1 MDLQKLSDSIGLI
14 YELPLNPS
22 KWFEVQ
28 EVLSRQTNTIGHHV
42 VVFDQDIQVTS
53 SSMFS
58 LWGEEFAAEA
68 DKEYKDY
75 YYQFDAGKTIEY
87 SKKQLGQVI
96 TNDQITTSYEKRTC
110 PLHNDFNQKFQCQQ
124 QIIVGENVN
133 DSFIGIISTRPDGSS
148 FKDTE
153 KQTFHIFSQHILRAI
168 GQSNRLQDMFG
179 DQFSYEHIMHDQK
192 HATII
197 LDEQLNIVWLN
208 KTSKT
213 LLSSPGDLSYKDGK
227 LVINKLGFAAEL
239 KQTVKNAVSESE
251 KDKEKCV
258 LYKIQQDE
266 QILAMAIFS
275 SQRKTVFASD
285 KSRVA
290 TIMIRLPAK
299 LSAESAEKLKLL
311 FDLTPSEAKLAIA
324 IASGTSLNDYSA
336 SEHKSIHTVRSAA
349 KRILSKTN
357 TRSQP
362 ELVGVILG
370 RL

>member
-1 MDLQKLSDSIGLI
+1 MDIQKLSDSIGLI
-14 YELPLNPS
+14 YELPLDSS

-28 EVLSRQTNTIGHHV
+28 EALSLHTNTIGHHV
-42 VVFDQDIQVTS
+42 VVFDQDIQIIS

-68 DKEYKDY
+68 DKEYQDY

-87 SKKQLGQVI
+87 SKNKLGEVI
-96 TNDQITTSYEKRTC
+96 TNDQITTNFERKTC
-110 PLHNDFNQKFQCQQ
+110 PLHNDFNKKFQCQQ
-124 QIIVGENVN
+124 QIIVGDNVN
-133 DSFIGIISTRPDGSS
+133 DSFVGIISTRPDGSS

-153 KQTFHIFSQHILRAI
+153 KQIFQIFSQHIFKAI
-168 GQSNRLQDMFG
+168 GQSNRLQHMFG
-179 DQFSYEHIMHDQK
+179 DQYLYEHIMHDQK

-197 LDEQLNIVWLN
+197 VDEQLNIVWLN
-208 KTSKT
+208 NTSKT
-213 LLSSPGDLSYKDGK
+213 LLSRPGDLGYKDRK
-227 LVINKLGFAAEL
+227 LAINKLGLAAKL
-239 KQTVKNAVSESE
+239 KLTVKNAVLESE

-266 QILAMAIFS
+266 QILAIAIFS

-299 LSAESAEKLKLL
+299 LGAESAEKLKLL

-324 IASGTSLNDYSA
+324 IASGISLNDYS
-336 SEHKSIHTVRSAA
+336 STEHKSIHTVRSTA

-362 ELVGVILG
+362 ELVGLILG